1 MIRRRWTKYIC
12 LLLVIASLPA
22 AISCQ
27 TGRPS
32 EGYRELLKQQR
43 QVPVAGSL
51 GVGDEFNLRVHDEK
65 QLSGKYVVSTDGT
78 INMPWINRVEVEGLT
93 CSEIEE
99 YQSKRVYIFGEVQEP
114 GSYSY
119 TSNITVVE
127 AIGMV
132 GGMTERAA
140 PNSAKLKRKTESGE
154 VVVEI
159 PLGDIVEGRQPDFK
173 LFPGDIVFVPKAAY

>member
-1 MIRRRWTKYIC
+1 
-12 LLLVIASLPA
+12 
-22 AISCQ
+22 
-27 TGRPS
+27 
-32 EGYRELLKQQR
+32 
-43 QVPVAGSL
+43 
-51 GVGDEFNLRVHDEK
+51 VGDEFNLRVHDEK

-93 CSEIEE
+93 CSEIETKISKRLADGYLRTPTVSCTIEE